1 MPPMGAVRRGEE
13 MTKLPELSKR
23 ERQIMDVLYQM
34 GEATVGEVLERIP
47 DPPSYS
53 AVRATLRVLEEK
65 GVAKHKQDGPRYVY
79 LPTVEQDTAKAAALN
94 HLLGTF
100 FNGSVEAAVMALV
113 RMDEAKM
120 SSKELDRLA
129 ERIREA
135 EREGR

>member
-1 MPPMGAVRRGEE
+1 
-13 MTKLPELSKR
+13 MTRLTELSKR

-34 GEATVGEVLERIP
+34 GESTVGEVLERIA

-65 GVAKHKQDGPRYVY
+65 GVVNHKQDGPRYVY
-79 LPTVEQDTAKAAALN
+79 LPTVPQDTAKAAALN

-113 RMDEAKM
+113 RMDEAKL
-120 SSKELDRLA
+120 SANELNRLA
-129 ERIREA
+129 AKIREA
-135 EREGR
+135 EQEGR

>member
-1 MPPMGAVRRGEE
+1 MNA
-13 MTKLPELSKR
+13 LQELSKR
-23 ERQIMDVLYQM
+23 ERQIMDVLFQM

-65 GVAKHKQDGPRYVY
+65 GHVNHKQDGPRYVY
-79 LPTVEQDTAKAAALN
+79 LPTVGQATAKNAALN

-113 RMDEAKM
+113 QMDETRL
-120 SSKELDRLA
+120 SSTDLDRLA
-129 ERIREA
+129 AKIREA
-135 EREGR
+135 EQEGR

>member
-1 MPPMGAVRRGEE
+1 MNQIQ
-13 MTKLPELSKR
+13 ELSKR

-65 GVAKHKQDGPRYVY
+65 GHAQHKQDGPRYVY
-79 LPTVEQDTAKAAALN
+79 LPTVPQDKAQSAALS

-100 FNGSVEAAVMALV
+100 FGGSVEAAVMALV
-113 RMDEAKM
+113 QMDEAKL
-120 SSKELDRLA
+120 SVNELDRLA
-129 ERIREA
+129 ARIREA